1 MKRRTY
7 IEGFALFE
15 YIHTYIY
22 GCMNLFNYAYIYVV
36 RNINFLAALVAIG
49 SAIA

>member
-7 IEGFALFE
+7 IEGFALLE

-22 GCMNLFNYAYIYVV
+22 GVNLFNYAYIYVV
-36 RNINFLAALVAIG
+36 RNINFLAVLVAIG